1 MNISALEKKDYAAF
15 RLLFAAYYEELDC
28 EDDPL
33 HLLDEYI
40 IPDYEE
46 GLLHIA
52 VSGNGQRLTAFI
64 IYQTDDP
71 VNDWCFKDGCG
82 DIREIYVLKE
92 ERRKGTGSALVK
104 FAEVGLEAEGASG
117 IYTLPTE
124 DAEAFFTSLGYSDCG
139 EYCEELDNK
148 VFMKS

>member
-1 MNISALEKKDYAAF
+1 MSISALEKKNYAAF
-15 RLLFAAYYEELDC
+15 RKLFTAYYEELDC

-52 VSGNGQRLTAFI
+52 VSSDGQELTAFV

-92 ERRKGTGSALVK
+92 ERGKGIGSLLVK
-104 FAEVGLEAEGASG
+104 FAESDLKAEGASG
-117 IYTLPTE
+117 IYALPTE
-124 DAEAFFTSLGYSDCG
+124 DAEAFFIALGYFDCG

-148 VFMKS
+148 VFIKQ

>member
-1 MNISALEKKDYAAF
+1 MNICELELRDYDAF
-15 RLLFAAYYEELDC
+15 RALFTAYYEELEC

-40 IPDYEE
+40 LPDYEE

-52 VSGNGQRLTAFI
+52 VAEDGGNICAFA

-71 VNDWCFKDGCG
+71 VNDWCFKDGAG
-82 DIREIYVLKE
+82 DIREVYVLPAL
-92 ERRKGTGSALVK
+92 RRRGTGTALVRFAESAL
-104 FAEVGLEAEGASG
+104 AEEGAKD
-117 IYTLPTE
+117 IYALPTE
-124 DAEAFFTSLGYSDCG
+124 SAEAFFLSLGYSDSG

-148 VFMKS
+148 VFTKN